1 MNIRQA
7 LIASAVVSALVAPAA
22 AFAQQHSTVT
32 RAQVKAE
39 LAQLRATGYQGDTE
53 TSYPVMIQAAESRV
67 AAKDAQTA
75 AASSYGPSTSGSSA
89 AGASADATPGLKPV
103 YSGQ

>member
-1 MNIRQA
+1 MCVNSLYRYKPLIVGRGVTTLPSRTKCNCALIVEQLPLERLFIMNIRQA

-53 TSYPVMIQAAESRV
+53 TSYPVMI
-67 AAKDAQTA
+67 
-75 AASSYGPSTSGSSA
+75 
-89 AGASADATPGLKPV
+89 
-103 YSGQ
+103 